1 MKQRNLIIK
10 QLVCLLLVF
19 ALCLPCT
26 TLPAMADVPDN
37 VTSTA
42 PHKYLSDLSL
52 AKKAKGTTENI
63 YSYNPKTGK
72 LSAFSFNAAT
82 TEYTVAFPELGNAA
96 TISSYTPTTT
106 ATLDGNY
113 ENDSNRGMVCIS
125 QSKHYS
131 GSGSNND
138 GI

>member
-52 AKKAKGTTENI
+52 AKK
-63 YSYNPKTGK
+63 S
-72 LSAFSFNAAT
+72 
-82 TEYTVAFPELGNAA
+82 
-96 TISSYTPTTT
+96 
-106 ATLDGNY
+106 
-113 ENDSNRGMVCIS
+113 
-125 QSKHYS
+125 
-131 GSGSNND
+131 
-138 GI
+138 